1 MPVAWHPSLAS
12 GNAEIDSHHQELLRR
27 LADLV
32 EALERGRRHE
42 IGAMFAFLGDYVV
55 DHFAAEERAM
65 ERSAYPGRTVHVAAH
80 ARFVRQYAELRGMY
94 EQVGPCAAIAVK
106 TATWIEDWLRS
117 HIYGADRALARHLR
131 DLGEEID

>member
-12 GNAEIDSHHQELLRR
+12 GNATIDAQHQELLRR

-32 EALERGRRHE
+32 EALESGRRHE
-42 IGAMFAFLGDYVV
+42 IAGLFAFLGDYVV
-55 DHFAAEERAM
+55 DHFDAEERAM
-65 ERSAYPGRTVHVAAH
+65 ERSAYPGRNVHVAAH
-80 ARFVRQYAELRGMY
+80 ARFVRQYAELREMY

-106 TATWIEDWLRS
+106 TATWIQDWLES

-131 DLGEEID
+131 DVGDDVE

>member
-32 EALERGRRHE
+32 EALECARRNE

-65 ERSAYPGRTVHVAAH
+65 ERTAYPGRTVHVAAH
-80 ARFVRQYAELRGMY
+80 ARFVRQYAELREMY
-94 EQVGPCAAIAVK
+94 EQVGPCTAIAVK
-106 TATWIEDWLRS
+106 TATWIQDWLKS
-117 HIYGADRALARHLR
+117 HIFGADRALARHLR